1 MPRFAP
7 LTPGLLDEIRAA
19 VGGGAVLTTDAALDA
34 AAADATTERRRPEA
48 VVRAVSAEQVSAL
61 LRLANARRFPVTPR
75 GTGTG
80 LAGGAL
86 AFHGGVVLDLSA
98 MDQLAIEPANLLAVA
113 GPGVLTQTL
122 RQAAEQHGLFYPPD
136 PASLKEST
144 LGGNAAT
151 NAGGPA
157 CVKYGVTK
165 NYVLGLDAVLPTG
178 EIVTCGT
185 RTRKGVVGY
194 DLTQLLVGSEGTLGV
209 ITKLYLK
216 LIPLP
221 RAVQTQVAV
230 FPSLAAA
237 ISGVANIM
245 TKGIDGAGGC
255 CPSACEFLDPRCL
268 ALVGDLLPC
277 NSLPPGA
284 SLLLLETDGSAEAAA
299 ADMALVSEVCRNSG
313 ALHLLPGGSLAEREN
328 LWNVRRQVSLRIHDA
343 WPVYVPE
350 DVVLP
355 LSEIAGFVGEL
366 PSYEKEFGFT
376 VYAFGH
382 AGDGNIHL
390 NITAPDRSTLDR
402 VEAGTVALLQR
413 VLELGGTMS
422 GEHGIG
428 FTKQRFLGLELSPAS
443 MRAQAAIKKALDPNG
458 ILNPGKLF
466 DEDPA

>member
-1 MPRFAP
+1 MSRFAP

-19 VGGGAVLTTDAALDA
+19 VGEDALLTTEADLEAAS
-34 AAADATTERRRPEA
+34 ADATTERCRPEA
-48 VVRAVSAEQVSAL
+48 VVRPRTAEQISAL

-75 GTGTG
+75 GAGTG

-86 AFHGGVVLDLSA
+86 AACGGVVLDLSGL
-98 MDQLAIEPANLLAVA
+98 DRLDIEPANLLAVA
-113 GPGVLTQTL
+113 GAGVLTQTL
-122 RQAAEQHGLFYPPD
+122 RAEAEKHGLCYPPD

-165 NYVLGLDAVLPTG
+165 NYVLGLTAVLATG

-209 ITKLYLK
+209 ITTLFLK
-216 LIPLP
+216 LIPRP
-221 RAVQTQVAV
+221 RAVTAQVAV
-230 FPSLAAA
+230 FPDLASAVAGVAA
-237 ISGVANIM
+237 IMAE
-245 TKGIDGAGGC
+245 GC
-255 CPSACEFLDPRCL
+255 CPSACEFLDARSL
-268 ALVGDLLPC
+268 ALVGDLLPFRD
-277 NSLPPGA
+277 LPPGA
-284 SLLLLETDGSAEAAA
+284 ALLLLETDGTAEAAA
-299 ADMALVSEVCRNSG
+299 ADMDLVTAVCRRSG
-313 ALHLLPGGSLAEREN
+313 ALHFLPGGSPAEREH
-328 LWNVRRQVSLRIHDA
+328 LWDVRRQVSLRIHDA
-343 WPVYVPE
+343 WPVYIPE

-355 LSEIAGFVGEL
+355 LSRIAGFVAEL
-366 PSYEKEFGFT
+366 PDYEQRFGMT
-376 VYAFGH
+376 IYAFGH

-390 NITAPDRSTLDR
+390 NITARDRSNLDR
-402 VEAGTVALLQR
+402 VEQGVVALLRR

-428 FTKQRFLGLELSPAS
+428 CAKQRFLDLELSPAS
-443 MRAQAAIKKALDPNG
+443 MRVQAALKQVLDPNG

-466 DEDPA
+466 DKDCA

>member
-7 LTPGLLDEIRAA
+7 LTPSLLDEIRAA
-19 VGGGAVLTTDAALDA
+19 VGRAAVLAADADLEA
-34 AAADATTERRRPEA
+34 ASADATTERRRPEA
-48 VVRAVSAEQVSAL
+48 VVRAESAEQISAL

-75 GTGTG
+75 GAGTG

-86 AFHGGVVLDLSA
+86 ATHGGVVLDLSA
-98 MDQLAIEPANLLAVA
+98 MDELAIEPANLLAVA
-113 GPGVLTQTL
+113 GPGVLTRTL
-122 RQAAEQHGLFYPPD
+122 RRAAEQHGLCYPPD
-136 PASLKEST
+136 PASLGEST

-165 NYVLGLDAVLPTG
+165 NYVLGLTAVLPTG

-209 ITKLYLK
+209 ITQLFLK

-230 FPSLAAA
+230 FPDLGAAMA
-237 ISGVANIM
+237 GVASIM
-245 TKGIDGAGGC
+245 AGGC
-255 CPSACEFLDPRCL
+255 CPSACEFLDSRCL
-268 ALVGDLLPC
+268 ALVGDLLPFG
-277 NSLPPGA
+277 NLPRDA
-284 SLLLLETDGSAEAAA
+284 SLLLLETDGSPESAA
-299 ADMALVSEVCRNSG
+299 ADMALVAEVCNKSG
-313 ALHLLPGGSLAEREN
+313 ALHLLPADGPAARET
-328 LWNVRRQVSLRIHDA
+328 LWSVRRQVSLRIHDA

-355 LSEIAGFVGEL
+355 LSEIAGFVAEL
-366 PSYEKEFGFT
+366 PRYENEFGLT

-390 NITAPDRSTLDR
+390 NVTAPDRSTLDR

-422 GEHGIG
+422 GEHGVG

-443 MRAQAAIKKALDPNG
+443 RRAQAAIKQALDPNG

-466 DEDPA
+466 DEEPA

>member
-1 MPRFAP
+1 MSRFAP
-7 LTPGLLDEIRAA
+7 LTPELLDEIRAA
-19 VGGGAVLTTDAALDA
+19 VGGSAVLATEKDLDA
-34 AAADATTERRRPEA
+34 ASADATTERRRPEA
-48 VVRAVSAEQVSAL
+48 VVRPASAGQVSAL
-61 LRLANARRFPVTPR
+61 LTLANARRFPVTPR

-98 MDQLAIEPANLLAVA
+98 MDELAVEPANLLAVA
-113 GPGVLTQTL
+113 GPGALTQTL
-122 RQAAEQHGLFYPPD
+122 RQEAEKHGLFYPPD
-136 PASLKEST
+136 PASLKDST

-165 NYVLGLDAVLPTG
+165 NYVLGLEAVLPTG

-194 DLTQLLVGSEGTLGV
+194 DLAQLLVGSEGTLGV
-209 ITKLYLK
+209 ITKLFLK

-221 RAVQTQVAV
+221 RAVRTQVAV
-230 FPSLAAA
+230 FPNLSEAVGGVAA
-237 ISGVANIM
+237 IM
-245 TKGIDGAGGC
+245 AGGC

-268 ALVGDLLPC
+268 ALVGDLLPFRD
-277 NSLPPGA
+277 LPENA
-284 SLLLLETDGSAEAAA
+284 SLLLLETDGSDSAAD
-299 ADMALVSEVCRNSG
+299 ADMALVSEVCKKSG
-313 ALHLLPGGSLAEREN
+313 ALHLLPAAGPAERES
-328 LWNVRRQVSLRIHDA
+328 LWNVRRQVSLRIHNA

-355 LSEIAGFVGEL
+355 LAEIAGFVAEL
-366 PSYEKEFGFT
+366 PKYEKEFGFT

-402 VEAGTVALLQR
+402 VEAGTVALLKR

-466 DEDPA
+466 DEEPA

>member
-1 MPRFAP
+1 MPRFAS
-7 LTPGLLDEIRAA
+7 LTPALLDEIRAA
-19 VGGGAVLTTDAALDA
+19 VGQGALLTAPPDLEA
-34 AAADATTERRRPEA
+34 AAADATTERFRPEA
-48 VVRAVSAEQVSAL
+48 VVRPATAGQISAL

-86 AFHGGVVLDLSA
+86 AIRGGVVLDLSA
-98 MDQLAIEPANLLAVA
+98 MTELAIEPANLLAIA

-122 RQAAEQHGLFYPPD
+122 RLEAEKHGLFYPPD

-178 EIVTCGT
+178 EIVTCGV

-194 DLTQLLVGSEGTLGV
+194 DLASLLVGSEGTLGV
-209 ITKLYLK
+209 ITRLFLK
-216 LIPLP
+216 LIALP
-221 RAVQTQVAV
+221 RAVRTQVAV
-230 FPSLAAA
+230 FPDLAAA
-237 ISGVANIM
+237 GAGVAAIM
-245 TKGIDGAGGC
+245 AAGC
-255 CPSACEFLDPRCL
+255 CPSACEFLDPRSL
-268 ALVGDLLPC
+268 ALVGDLLPFRD
-277 NSLPPGA
+277 LPPGA
-284 SLLLLETDGSAEAAA
+284 ALLLLETDGTEEAAA
-299 ADMALVSEVCRNSG
+299 ADMALVGAVCTRSG
-313 ALHLLPGGSLAEREN
+313 ALHLLPAHGEAERET

-343 WPVYVPE
+343 WPVYIPE

-355 LSEIAGFVGEL
+355 LAEIAGFVASL
-366 PSYEKEFGFT
+366 PGYEERFGMT
-376 VYAFGH
+376 IYAFGH

-402 VEAGTVALLQR
+402 VEAGTVALLKR

-428 FTKQRFLGLELSPAS
+428 FTKQRFLGLELSPAA
-443 MRAQAAIKKALDPNG
+443 MAAQAALKKALDPNG
-458 ILNPGKLF
+458 ILNPGKVF
-466 DEDPA
+466 DKD

>member
-1 MPRFAP
+1 MPRFSP
-7 LTPGLLDEIRAA
+7 LTPALLDEIRAA
-19 VGGGAVLTTDAALDA
+19 VGGSAVLTTAADLDA
-34 AAADATTERRRPEA
+34 ASADATTERRRPEA
-48 VVRAVSAEQVSAL
+48 VVRPASAEQVSAL

-98 MDQLAIEPANLLAVA
+98 MDELTVEPANLLAVA
-113 GPGVLTQTL
+113 GPGVLTHTL
-122 RQAAEQHGLFYPPD
+122 RSEAEKHGLFYPPD
-136 PASLKEST
+136 PASLKDST

-165 NYVLGLDAVLPTG
+165 NYVLGLTAVLPTG

-209 ITKLYLK
+209 ITTLFLK

-221 RAVQTQVAV
+221 RAVRTQVAV
-230 FPSLAAA
+230 FPSLDKAVAGVAA
-237 ISGVANIM
+237 IM
-245 TKGIDGAGGC
+245 AGGC

-268 ALVGDLLPC
+268 ALVGDLLPFGD
-277 NSLPPGA
+277 LPRDA
-284 SLLLLETDGSAEAAA
+284 SLLLLETDGSEQAAD
-299 ADMALVSEVCRNSG
+299 ADMALVSEVCKKSG
-313 ALHLLPGGSLAEREN
+313 ALHLLPATGPAERET

-355 LSEIAGFVGEL
+355 LAEIAGFVAEL
-366 PSYEKEFGFT
+366 PRYEKKFGFT

-402 VEAGTVALLQR
+402 VEAGTIALLKR

-443 MRAQAAIKKALDPNG
+443 RCAQTAIKKALDPNG

>member
-1 MPRFAP
+1 MSRFAT
-7 LTPGLLDEIRAA
+7 LDSGLLEEIRAA
-19 VGGGAVLTTDAALDA
+19 VGREAVLTADADLDA
-34 AAADATTERRRPEA
+34 ASADATTERRRPEA
-48 VVRAVSAEQVSAL
+48 VVRAASAEQVSAL

-86 AFHGGVVLDLSA
+86 ATHGGVVLDLTA
-98 MDQLAIEPANLLAVA
+98 MDELAIEPANLLAVA
-113 GPGVLTQTL
+113 GPGALTQAL
-122 RQAAEQHGLFYPPD
+122 RQEAEKHGLFYPPD

-165 NYVLGLDAVLPTG
+165 NYVLGLEAVLPTG
-178 EIVTCGT
+178 EIVSCGT

-194 DLTQLLVGSEGTLGV
+194 DLASLLVGSEGTLGV

-237 ISGVANIM
+237 IGGVADIM
-245 TKGIDGAGGC
+245 AGGC

-268 ALVGDLLPC
+268 ALVGDLLPFGD
-277 NSLPPGA
+277 LPRGA

-299 ADMALVSEVCRNSG
+299 ADMALVSEVCRKSG
-313 ALHLLPGGSLAEREN
+313 ALHLLPASGPAERET
-328 LWNVRRQVSLRIHDA
+328 LWSVRRQVSLRIHEA

-355 LSEIAGFVGEL
+355 LAEIAGFVAEL
-366 PSYEKEFGFT
+366 PEHEREFGLT
-376 VYAFGH
+376 IYAFGH

-390 NITAPDRSTLDR
+390 NITAPDRSTMDK
-402 VEAGTVALLQR
+402 VEEGTVALLRR

-443 MRAQAAIKKALDPNG
+443 MRAQAAIKRVLDPNG

>member
-1 MPRFAP
+1 MPRFSP
-7 LTPGLLDEIRAA
+7 LTPELLDEIRAA
-19 VGGGAVLTTDAALDA
+19 VGPEAVLTAGPALEAAS
-34 AAADATTERRRPEA
+34 ADATTERRRPEA
-48 VVRAVSAEQVSAL
+48 VVRPRSAEQVSAL
-61 LRLANARRFPVTPR
+61 LRLANARSFPVTPR

-86 AFHGGVVLDLSA
+86 ACHGGVVLDLSA
-98 MDQLAIEPANLLAVA
+98 MDRLAIEPANLLAVA
-113 GPGVLTQTL
+113 GPGVLTHTL
-122 RQAAEQHGLFYPPD
+122 RQAAEKHGLFYPPD

-165 NYVLGLDAVLPTG
+165 HYVLGLTAVLPTG
-178 EIVTCGT
+178 EIVACGT

-194 DLTQLLVGSEGTLGV
+194 DLTGLLVGSEGTLGV
-209 ITKLYLK
+209 ITELYLK

-221 RAVQTQVAV
+221 RAVQTQVAI
-230 FPSLAAA
+230 FPNLSAAMA
-237 ISGVANIM
+237 GVARIM
-245 TKGIDGAGGC
+245 AGLDGAGGC

-268 ALVGDLLPC
+268 TLVGDLLPC
-277 NSLPPGA
+277 RDLPPGA

-299 ADMALVSEVCRNSG
+299 ADMALVSEACRQSG
-313 ALHLLPGGSLAEREN
+313 ALHLLPGGSPAERET
-328 LWNVRRQVSLRIHDA
+328 LWNMRRQVSLRIHDA

-355 LSEIAGFVGEL
+355 LAEIAGFVAEL

-402 VEAGTVALLQR
+402 VEAGTVALLKR
-413 VLELGGTMS
+413 VLALGGTMS

-428 FTKQRFLGLELSPAS
+428 FTKQRFLGLELSPAA
-443 MRAQAAIKKALDPNG
+443 MAAQASLKKALDPNG

-466 DEDPA
+466 DEEPA